1 MAKPVFTNWDGR
13 PAIVMSD
20 ASEAVAII
28 EPGGD
33 WEEVDALD
41 VLSTAPVISSADAFR
56 RIFSRRF
63 GSFSIPTR
71 FAKD

>member
-1 MAKPVFTNWDGR
+1 MTKPVFTNWDGR

-41 VLSTAPVISSADAFR
+41 VLTTAPVISSADAFL
-56 RIFSRRF
+56 RIFSKSF
-63 GSFSIPTR
+63 GAFSIPAK